1 MLLKNQS
8 SSPNLGNQG
17 NILSKRSLGL
27 NNFQNR
33 KSIAIYNL
41 NKIVSRHNSLINF
54 VNEQQ

>member
-8 SSPNLGNQG
+8 SSPTLGNQE
-17 NILSKRSLGL
+17 NNLSKRSLGL